1 VLSAVSLL
9 PSFMLISKL
18 NVRPFVTVSV
28 GPFDL
33 SPESRRMSLS
43 LRFFASVYSIAVF
56 GFALISTCL
65 RDCFPVISGVRLA
78 GNRFGFLSI
87 RTYLF
92 VIQFLEGLKAC
103 LTIRLTC
110 CQSTK
115 SKRPGLGWRRLAER
129 HCCVDW
135 VCCHR

>member
-1 VLSAVSLL
+1 MSLL
-9 PSFMLISKL
+9 PSFLPISKL

-33 SPESRRMSLS
+33 LTESRRMSLS
-43 LRFFASVYSIAVF
+43 LRFFASVLSIVVL
-56 GFALISTCL
+56 GFALILTCL
-65 RDCFPVISGVRLA
+65 RDCFRVISGVRLA

-87 RTYLF
+87 PTCLF

-103 LTIRLTC
+103 LTIRWTC

-115 SKRPGLGWRRLAER
+115 SKRPGLSWSRLAER